1 MRAFLACLPPQACL
15 ATLQGWQR
23 QLQRLG
29 GGRPLP
35 ARQLHLTLAFLGE
48 VTPLQLQRAADCAA
62 WAAPSLPDAIT
73 LDACGCW
80 HDVGWCGPRHPPPE
94 LGAWVDA
101 LKDELRAAGI
111 ALEARGC

>member
-1 MRAFLACLPPQACL
+1 MRAFLACLPPPACL
-15 ATLQGWQR
+15 ATLQAWQR
-23 QLQRLG
+23 WLQRLG

-62 WAAPSLPDAIT
+62 RAAPSLPDAIT
-73 LDACGCW
+73 LDACGSW
-80 HDVGWCGPRHPPPE
+80 RDMGWCGPRRPPTE

-101 LKDELRAAGI
+101 LKGELRAAGI